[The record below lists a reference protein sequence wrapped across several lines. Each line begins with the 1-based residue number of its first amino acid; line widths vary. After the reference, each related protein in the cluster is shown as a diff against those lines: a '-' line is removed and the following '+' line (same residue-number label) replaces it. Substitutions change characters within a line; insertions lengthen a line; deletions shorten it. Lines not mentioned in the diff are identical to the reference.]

1 MFQAARP
8 GSKLLLAGLFA
19 GICVGVAF
27 AQTPPP
33 RFDLSSGNAGW
44 ISEGTEWLAVPEG
57 PQPVTFD
64 PKFPYVPNNTGK
76 QPTFRVADL
85 SNPNLTDFAK
95 AELKKSNDMV
105 HSGFAM
111 YAREARCWA
120 SGIPVYLLNPA
131 QPTYFL
137 QTPKKITMVW
147 QMDQQVRHVHMDV
160 PHSANPKPSWYGESV
175 GRFEG
180 DTLVIDTIG
189 LNDKTAIDGFETPH
203 TEQLHV
209 VERFRLVDPE
219 TLELEVYVE
228 DPGAF
233 TTPWRAIQRYSR
245 KEGIAR
251 RTNVANVAM
260 LASAGEGPLLEA
272 ICAENP
278 GSLMGLETIPIA
290 QSKTPDF

>member
-175 GRFEG
+175 GHYEG
-180 DTLVIDTIG
+180 DTLVVDTIG
-189 LNDKTAIDGFETPH
+189 FTDKTHVDNFRTPH

-209 VERFRLVDPE
+209 VERFRMIEGGGV
-219 TLELEVYVE
+219 LEVTIRIE

-233 TTPWRAIQRYSR
+233 TMPWTAIRR
-245 KEGIAR
+245 FRRNDAR
-251 RTNVANVAM
+251 
-260 LASAGEGPLLEA
+260 PLEEVV
-272 ICAENP
+272 CAENNEGFFNFEVDP
-278 GSLMGLETIPIA
+278 MP
-290 QSKTPDF
+290 QDHTPDF

>member
-1 MFQAARP
+1 MFQAANP
-8 GSKLLLAGLFA
+8 GSKLLLAGLLA
-19 GICVGVAF
+19 GMCTGAAL
-27 AQTPPP
+27 AQSPP
-33 RFDLSSGNAGW
+33 RMLDLSSGNTAW
-44 ISEGTEWLAVPEG
+44 ISEGTEWDAVPGG
-57 PQPVTFD
+57 PQPVKFD

-160 PHSANPKPSWYGESV
+160 PHSANPKPTWYGESV
-175 GRFEG
+175 GRYEG

-189 LNDKTAIDGFETPH
+189 LNGKAHIDNYRTPATDKT
-203 TEQLHV
+203 HV
-209 VERFRLVDPE
+209 VERYRLI
-219 TLELEVYVE
+219 E
-228 DPGAF
+228 DG
-233 TTPWRAIQRYSR
+233 Q
-245 KEGIAR
+245 K
-251 RTNVANVAM
+251 
-260 LASAGEGPLLEA
+260 LEA
-272 ICAENP
+272 HVTITDPTVLKQPLQVVHRWRKVNQPIIESRCADGEMNNP
-278 GSLMGLETIPIA
+278 FEQQRVEPLPTAMR
-290 QSKTPDF
+290 PDF